1 MIIKY
6 KLYNHP
12 FIIMA
17 LSSNILIIPTISTII
32 FFISKIIEM
41 KFIDKEIKP
50 FKYLFRDMLI
60 VFISTTSAMYI
71 FYNLNGS
78 IEEFLNIITDTKVL
92 PASIGGN
99 TEIFTDTPNF

>member
-12 FIIMA
+12 FIMA

-41 KFIDKEIKP
+41 KFIDKEFKP
-50 FKYLFRDMLI
+50 LKYLFRDMLI
-60 VFISTTSAMYI
+60 VFISTTSATYI

-78 IEEFLNIITDTKVL
+78 IEEFMNIITDTKVL
-92 PASIGGN
+92 PASIAGN